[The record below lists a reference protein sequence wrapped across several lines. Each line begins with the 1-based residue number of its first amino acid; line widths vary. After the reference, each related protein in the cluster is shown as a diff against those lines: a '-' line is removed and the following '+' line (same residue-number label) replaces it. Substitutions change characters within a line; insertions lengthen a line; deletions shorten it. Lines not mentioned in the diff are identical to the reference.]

1 MRLLKG
7 AESASLPL
15 SQVPQHSKC
24 KFFFTVGLNFLS
36 HEPGYSERANPRGQ
50 GSPLM
55 DLTRAHSE
63 RHAKGAT
70 GKTATKGEDS
80 DSRSNNVRAVVFMG
94 LLALQI
100 GVQPVLVSE
109 CIDKEQ
115 VWAVVHL
122 SPTRTLLRASCAPC
136 MNGFSP
142 RLVSPQVVDGKRPV
156 DII

>member
-1 MRLLKG
+1 MAVQCACAWLLDFDQF
-7 AESASLPL
+7 E
-15 SQVPQHSKC
+15 
-24 KFFFTVGLNFLS
+24 FFFFLCLFS
-36 HEPGYSERANPRGQ
+36 RQTTRALL
-50 GSPLM
+50 SM
-55 DLTRAHSE
+55 DLTSAHSE
-63 RHAKGAT
+63 RNAKGAT

-115 VWAVVHL
+115 VWAVVHF
-122 SPTRTLLRASCAPC
+122 SPARTLLRASCAPC
-136 MNGFSP
+136 MNGFFP